1 MTLIDVAPL
10 DILIIRGTLETFHF
24 ETSPLKDGALWNI
37 LVIRVASAGD
47 APLRDVTVKRRHTF
61 EHTMRIGHA

>member
-37 LVIRVASAGD
+37 LVIRVASA
-47 APLRDVTVKRRHTF
+47 TSHF
-61 EHTMRIGHA
+61 